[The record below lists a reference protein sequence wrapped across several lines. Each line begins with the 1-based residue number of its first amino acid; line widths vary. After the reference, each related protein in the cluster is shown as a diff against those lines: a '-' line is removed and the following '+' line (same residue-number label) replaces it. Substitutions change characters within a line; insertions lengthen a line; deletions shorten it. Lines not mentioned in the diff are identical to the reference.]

1 MLVALTSSGKA
12 LIFVLF
18 LVLLPTVPVTI
29 ALTRAMR
36 RRKQGSVPGE
46 LTRGRTAST
55 PFRVISIVGSAIAV
69 VAVAAVGVAVI
80 AQSIAGGDEGESVA
94 PVENGGA
101 GEPPS
106 TTRSSIPQQGNA
118 ENGRKVFQRA
128 GCGGCHT
135 LLAAKA
141 TGTSGPSLDEDQP
154 DFTRVVECVTTGPG
168 DMPTFIGRLSS
179 TEIRDVAKFVAV
191 SDGSENTD
199 NASDN
204 GSDNTP
210 P

>member
-1 MLVALTSSGKA
+1 MLVALTSSEKA
-12 LIFVLF
+12 LLFVLF

-29 ALTRAMR
+29 VLTRAMR
-36 RRKQGSVPGE
+36 RRKPEAASGE
-46 LTRGRTAST
+46 LTRGRAAST

-69 VAVAAVGVAVI
+69 VAVAAVGVALI
-80 AQSIAGGDEGESVA
+80 AQSIAGGGDGESVA

-101 GEPPS
+101 GEPP
-106 TTRSSIPQQGNA
+106 TTALSSIPQQGNA
-118 ENGRKVFQRA
+118 ENGRKLFERA
-128 GCGGCHT
+128 GCGDCHT

-141 TGTSGPSLDEDQP
+141 TGTRGPSLDDDHP

-199 NASDN
+199 NPSDN

>member
-1 MLVALTSSGKA
+1 MALTSSEKA
-12 LIFVLF
+12 LLFVLF

-36 RRKQGSVPGE
+36 RRRPEAASGE
-46 LTRGRTAST
+46 LTRGRAAST
-55 PFRVISIVGSAIAV
+55 PFRVISIVGSAITV
-69 VAVAAVGVAVI
+69 VAVAAVGVALI
-80 AQSIAGGDEGESVA
+80 AQSIAGGGDGESVA

-101 GEPPS
+101 GDPP
-106 TTRSSIPQQGNA
+106 TTTVSSIPQQGNA
-118 ENGRKVFQRA
+118 ENGRKLFERA
-128 GCGGCHT
+128 GCGDCHT

-141 TGTSGPSLDEDQP
+141 TGTRGPSLDDDRP

-199 NASDN
+199 NPSDN

>member
-1 MLVALTSSGKA
+1 MLVALTSSEKA
-12 LIFVLF
+12 LLFVLF

-36 RRKQGSVPGE
+36 RRRPAASGE
-46 LTRGRTAST
+46 LTRGRAAST
-55 PFRVISIVGSAIAV
+55 PFRVISIVGSAITV
-69 VAVAAVGVAVI
+69 VAVAAVGVALI
-80 AQSIAGGDEGESVA
+80 AQSIAGGGDGESVA

-101 GEPPS
+101 GDPP
-106 TTRSSIPQQGNA
+106 TTTVSSIPQQGNA
-118 ENGRKVFQRA
+118 ENGRKLFERA
-128 GCGGCHT
+128 GCGDCHT

-141 TGTSGPSLDEDQP
+141 TGTRGPSLDDDRP

-199 NASDN
+199 NPSDN

>member
-1 MLVALTSSGKA
+1 MLVALTSSEKA
-12 LIFVLF
+12 LLFVLF

-36 RRKQGSVPGE
+36 RRRPEAASGE
-46 LTRGRTAST
+46 LTRGRAAST
-55 PFRVISIVGSAIAV
+55 PFRVISIVGSAITV
-69 VAVAAVGVAVI
+69 VAVAAVGVALI
-80 AQSIAGGDEGESVA
+80 AQSIAGGGDGESVA

-101 GEPPS
+101 GDPP
-106 TTRSSIPQQGNA
+106 TTTVSSIPQQGNA
-118 ENGRKVFQRA
+118 ENGRKLFERA
-128 GCGGCHT
+128 GCGDCHT

-141 TGTSGPSLDEDQP
+141 TGTRGPSLDDDRP

-199 NASDN
+199 NPSDN